1 MGLITVGT
9 NSYVDLT
16 YADEYLSHRLFNDAW
31 VNSTIVQ
38 KEQALIMAT
47 GKIDRQILSGIKAIL
62 TQKLQFPRS
71 IYSYSIGEWNIQT
84 EVPSNV
90 KNAVCEEALAL
101 LDFGDSKRLKLQKQ
115 GVTNVNLGNIS
126 ESYNGNIK
134 KLLSD
139 EARELI
145 QPFLGS
151 VSIC

>member
-71 IYSYSIGEWNIQT
+71 IYSYSISEWNIQT